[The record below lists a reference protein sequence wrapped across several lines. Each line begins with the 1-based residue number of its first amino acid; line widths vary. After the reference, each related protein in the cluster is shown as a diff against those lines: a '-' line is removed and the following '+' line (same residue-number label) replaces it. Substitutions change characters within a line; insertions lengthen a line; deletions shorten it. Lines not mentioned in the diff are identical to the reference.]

1 MITSDAPG
9 DKWVLE
15 LQGVRILAVYAVD
28 GFHLSLSD
36 PDRQLGTIAKHPDA
50 IQNLEQALIV
60 GRALLEE
67 YLRDSRRV
75 TVDMRELFQT
85 VWKRVQ

>member
-1 MITSDAPG
+1 MITSHAPG

-15 LQGVRILAVYAVD
+15 LQGVRILAVYARD

-36 PDRQLGTIAKHPDA
+36 PDRQLGAIIKHPDS
-50 IQNLEQALIV
+50 IQTLDQATLV

-67 YLRDSRRV
+67 YLRSSRHV
-75 TVDMRELFQT
+75 AVDMRELFQT
-85 VWKRVQ
+85 VWKRLR